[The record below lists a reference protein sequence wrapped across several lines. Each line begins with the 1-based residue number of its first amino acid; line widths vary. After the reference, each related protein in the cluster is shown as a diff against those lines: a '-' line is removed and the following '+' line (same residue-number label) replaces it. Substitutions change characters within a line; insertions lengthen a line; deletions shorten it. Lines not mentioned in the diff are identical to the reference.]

1 MSVDAFSKDNKGL
14 STETLDITVP
24 AFRDYCK
31 TRSVLTVTASYE
43 LDGETVYSQRKWT
56 IQGGDFT
63 DDPLPT
69 YDWLE
74 QETQPAETETEPAPA
89 ESDPT
94 VTEPAA
100 PADTEE
106 QGTAPETDTLPAKKG
121 CRSTVSA
128 LMPLLAAGCALALS
142 KKRERF
148 YGE

>member
-1 MSVDAFSKDNKGL
+1 V
-14 STETLDITVP
+14 
-24 AFRDYCK
+24 
-31 TRSVLTVTASYE
+31 
-43 LDGETVYSQRKWT
+43 
-56 IQGGDFT
+56 QGGDFT

-74 QETQPAETETEPAPA
+74 QETQPAETETDPAPA
-89 ESDPT
+89 ESDPIDA
-94 VTEPAA
+94 ESSA

-106 QGTAPETDTLPAKKG
+106 QGSAPESETPPAKKG

-148 YGE
+148 SR